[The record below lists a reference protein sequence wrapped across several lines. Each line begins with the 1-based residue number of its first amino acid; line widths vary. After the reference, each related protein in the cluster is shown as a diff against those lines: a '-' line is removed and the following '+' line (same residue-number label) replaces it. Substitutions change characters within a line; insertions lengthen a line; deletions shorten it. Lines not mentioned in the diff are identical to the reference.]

1 MLFDLSP
8 TSADEALLMSWMREY
23 GDALLRTCY
32 LLCGDMRASREVVT
46 ASFAAAYA
54 DMRFSHGGPS
64 ALACLL
70 RLAFD
75 RCPCRGSG
83 AARGVPLAKLP
94 PPERK
99 AALLCLYHGLT
110 AEEAAWVMRTSPA
123 DAQKRLARAEA
134 LLESL

>member
-1 MLFDLSP
+1 MFFDLSP

-32 LLCGDMRASREVVT
+32 LLCGDLRASREAVT

-64 ALACLL
+64 PLACLL

-75 RCPCRGSG
+75 RCPCRGG
-83 AARGVPLAKLP
+83 VAARGVPLAKLP
-94 PPERK
+94 PSERK

-110 AEEAAWVMRTSPA
+110 TEEAAWVMRLSPA
-123 DAQKRLARAEA
+123 DAEKRLARAQA
-134 LLESL
+134 RLQSL